1 MFPLLFFLVG
11 HSKFLDGILGFLKFR
26 GDDSGSM
33 KMELPLTSPVPGDE
47 EQVHSLPK
55 QENMEDMLALT
66 QHR

>member
-1 MFPLLFFLVG
+1 
-11 HSKFLDGILGFLKFR
+11 
-26 GDDSGSM
+26 M
-33 KMELPLTSPVPGDE
+33 KMKLPLSSPVTE

>member
-1 MFPLLFFLVG
+1 MRFWIHNTIEDFF
-11 HSKFLDGILGFLKFR
+11 FKFR
-26 GDDSGSM
+26 GDETGSI
-33 KMELPLTSPVPGDE
+33 KMELPLSSPVTGDE

>member
-1 MFPLLFFLVG
+1 LKIFF
-11 HSKFLDGILGFLKFR
+11 KFR
-26 GDDSGSM
+26 GDETGSM
-33 KMELPLTSPVPGDE
+33 KMELPLSSPVTGDE